1 MEYSKPPKID
11 RKKFSSVNA
20 MLIYKNLPYICLLF
34 VLALVYVANVHY
46 AEKHLRTTQVLNE
59 EIKELKWDYWT
70 LKSGIMY
77 NSTEGQ
83 ILKKVKEKEI
93 YVPDQAPKKLIRVEN

>member
-1 MEYSKPPKID
+1 MEYSNPPKID

-59 EIKELKWDYWT
+59 EIKELKWDYWS

-83 ILKKVKEKEI
+83 ILKKVK
-93 YVPDQAPKKLIRVEN
+93 